1 MVLISR
7 IDQHERFDKG
17 GYRILDSAAMV
28 FKEVLSFPF
37 EWNVGVKVTQQ
48 IQEEPTKG
56 KEKKEEAGFEPT
68 PLKIINP
75 KRSTIE
81 LFLFHYEACKFH
93 EFSTNNQIL
102 IDIIDIYFIKI
113 CFYGYECVSTGFAFM
128 APQTIVHI

>member
-1 MVLISR
+1 MALISR

-37 EWNVGVKVTQQ
+37 EWNVGVKVTRQ
-48 IQEEPTKG
+48 TDTGGTNKG
-56 KEKKEEAGFEPT
+56 KREKEEAGFEPT

-93 EFSTNNQIL
+93 E
-102 IDIIDIYFIKI
+102 
-113 CFYGYECVSTGFAFM
+113 
-128 APQTIVHI
+128 